1 MPNTRRSYAE
11 KESGIPAATIVKI
24 AREIARAG
32 SSFAAHI
39 WRGTASGNFGGWN
52 VARCL
57 EFLHVLTGSV
67 GTQRRSAS
75 EYMDKIQSQI
85 LA

>member
-1 MPNTRRSYAE
+1 ML
-11 KESGIPAATIVKI
+11 KENQEFQPQQSVKI

-39 WRGTASGNFGGWN
+39 WRSTASGNLGGWN

-67 GTQRRSAS
+67 GTRGGVLPNTWTK
-75 EYMDKIQSQI
+75 YNPTI